1 MLGNVGVGKLLLLTV
16 LALTAFAANSILC
29 RLALASHEIDP
40 ASFTLIRLSS
50 GALVLALIVA
60 VRDRSGPLKH
70 GNWLSALMLFAYAI
84 AFSFAYLGLTAGT
97 GALILFGSVQA
108 TMLIVAIATKQNPT
122 PLQWVGLAIALAGL
136 VYLVS
141 PGLAAPPL
149 ERALLMSIAG
159 IAWGFYTLLGRGV
172 ADPVGATA
180 GNFVRAAPFAFLPIV
195 ASRVTLGEAAVWWAL
210 LSGAVT
216 SGLGYVIWYAA
227 LPGLGATRAAVVQL
241 LVPIIAAAGG
251 VLLLGEVLTTR
262 ILIAAALTISGV
274 ALAVFAKAAP
284 PARQEAS
291 S

>member
-1 MLGNVGVGKLLLLTV
+1 MGRLLLLTV

-40 ASFTLIRLSS
+40 ASFTVIRLSS
-50 GALVLALIVA
+50 GALVLALIIA
-60 VRDRSGPLKH
+60 VREHSGPLKH
-70 GNWLSALMLFAYAI
+70 GNWLSALMLFAYAV

-108 TMLIVAIATKQNPT
+108 TMLIVAITTGQNPT
-122 PLQWVGLAIALAGL
+122 VLQWVGLALALGGL
-136 VYLVS
+136 LYLVS
-141 PGLAAPPL
+141 PGLAAPPVDK
-149 ERALLMSIAG
+149 ALLMAVAG
-159 IAWGFYTLLGRGV
+159 VAWGFYTLLGRGV
-172 ADPVGATA
+172 ADPVGATG
-180 GNFVRAAPFAFLPIV
+180 GNFVRAVPFALLPIFAYEIKV
-195 ASRVTLGEAAVWWAL
+195 SEPAVWWAV

-216 SGLGYVIWYAA
+216 SGIGYVIWYAA

-284 PARQEAS
+284 SRSGGRAPS
-291 S
+291 